1 MLYSRPTTSAAQSLK
16 KMMSKPSTGS
26 SSPSYSP
33 AGAKPGG
40 VGGFSHFE
48 TDF

>member
-1 MLYSRPTTSAAQSLK
+1 
-16 KMMSKPSTGS
+16 MMSKPQTGT

-40 VGGFSHFE
+40 VGGFSRFE